1 MLRRA
6 LWLSGGIFWFV
17 YVLAPL
23 ALILAGSFGEKWFGT
38 LFPTGFTL
46 RWYADLFTKTMYLRA
61 MRMSLL
67 VAFLTV
73 GINAVVGICSVYAV
87 SVIGKKWLRRVFEF
101 VILLPC
107 ITRFSRATCALL

>member
-67 VAFLTV
+67 VACLTV
-73 GINAVVGICSVYAV
+73 GINAMVGICSVYAV
-87 SVIGKKWLRRVFEF
+87 SVLGKKGFAG
-101 VILLPC
+101 
-107 ITRFSRATCALL
+107 SSSS